1 MNAKSRRRYAA
12 MLGTALLALTQISFA
27 DTYPSRPI
35 KVVAPYAAGGAIDI
49 VARTLSDPVGRALGQ
64 PMVVD
69 NKTGAAGNLGVDAVA
84 KAAPDGYTLTVA
96 LSSNLMI
103 NQFLYAK
110 LPYNPGKDLTLIAK
124 VADAPLVLV
133 VNSHLGVNN
142 LADLRKY
149 VQAHKGKMSYGCGSA
164 VTRPPRMPLQ
174 GEALAQV
181 MTVVAQAMATRPA
194 LPDVG
199 LRA

>member
-1 MNAKSRRRYAA
+1 
-12 MLGTALLALTQISFA
+12 
-27 DTYPSRPI
+27 
-35 KVVAPYAAGGAIDI
+35 
-49 VARTLSDPVGRALGQ
+49 
-64 PMVVD
+64 MVVD

-110 LPYNPGKDLTLIAK
+110 PPYNPGKDLALIAK

-142 LADLRKY
+142 LADLHKY
-149 VQAHKGKMSYGCGSA
+149 VQAHKGKMSYGSWGGRDHLSPQ
-164 VTRPPRMPLQ
+164 REP
-174 GEALAQV
+174 AQ
-181 MTVVAQAMATRPA
+181 
-194 LPDVG
+194 
-199 LRA
+199 